1 MSQGIWRICL
11 FHPRFCQ
18 IWDKSGKRFHV
29 GMAEWLFLRSPSSIF
44 RWELWDWDR
53 SGAKMFQLF
62 NTDFP
67 NLFPLLLVSFF
78 QEKKPTKNG
87 KKQGKKVSN
96 GKFPLWNSALE
107 GKCLGMVEEGGW
119 TQNWEQILGLFLLLD
134 PLWNSGFSEISWIP
148 FGIPEFLRAFGSPL
162 KFGIP

>member
-78 QEKKPTKNG
+78 QEKKKTQKMGKNRE
-87 KKQGKKVSN
+87 KKSQTENCHCGILPWRGNV
-96 GKFPLWNSALE
+96 
-107 GKCLGMVEEGGW
+107 
-119 TQNWEQILGLFLLLD
+119 WEWWRRGVGHKIGNKS
-134 PLWNSGFSEISWIP
+134 WVYSCCWIP
-148 FGIPEFLRAFGSPL
+148 FGILDSLRSLGSPL
-162 KFGIP
+162 GFLNS